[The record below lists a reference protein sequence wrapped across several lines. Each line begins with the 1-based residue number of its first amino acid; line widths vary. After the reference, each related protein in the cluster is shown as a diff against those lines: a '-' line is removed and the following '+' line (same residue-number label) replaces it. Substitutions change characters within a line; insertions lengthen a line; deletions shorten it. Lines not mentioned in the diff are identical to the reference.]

1 MDRRRKK
8 DKTRNKMNLVI
19 VITTRK
25 IYLPCFKF
33 TEHWKK
39 QHTYNTKPRLLLL
52 HLSPPSWR
60 GEALVCLH
68 RIEGQS
74 IVTQGRSTNDFD
86 RRDRIQHIPRFRIH
100 RRVIK

>member
-33 TEHWKK
+33 TERWKK
-39 QHTYNTKPRLLLL
+39 RHTYNTLPVLIL

-60 GEALVCLH
+60 GEALVCLL
-68 RIEGQS
+68 RIERQR
-74 IVTQGRSTNDFD
+74 IVLQGRSTNDFN

-100 RRVIK
+100 RKVIK